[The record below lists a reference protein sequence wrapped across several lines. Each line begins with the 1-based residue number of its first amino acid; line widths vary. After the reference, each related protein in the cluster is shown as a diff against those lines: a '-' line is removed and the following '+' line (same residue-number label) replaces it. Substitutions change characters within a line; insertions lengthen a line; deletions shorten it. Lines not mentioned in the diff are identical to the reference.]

1 MQYVGPVLMLFDGKQ
16 SAKADRNHL
25 TEMSSTFDGSQWGC
39 VTEVFFE
46 DKERTIIKACCWNDR
61 GIAAQDVRPDWKQIG
76 FIVSVTS
83 DDLTYQEARV
93 VFDFWVCVSADGF
106 HP

>member
-1 MQYVGPVLMLFDGKQ
+1 MQYVGPVLMFFDGKQ
-16 SAKADRNHL
+16 SAKAERNRL
-25 TEMSSTFDGSQWGC
+25 TDMSSTFDASQWGC
-39 VTEVFFE
+39 AIEAFFE

-76 FIVSVTS
+76 LIVSVTS
-83 DDLTYQEARV
+83 DDLTYQEAHV
-93 VFDFWVCVSADGF
+93 VFDFWVCASADSF